1 MEQLTKR
8 ILAIVLIAVVG
19 IGVGVTVWVFVAPYS
34 WGAKDCPGAPAGI
47 TEDQIIKIGVLG
59 GLYDIQGK
67 GQLEGAQL
75 AAYEINDA
83 GGIVVDGKTYYIGI
97 TAEDT
102 DESNPNL
109 DTTKGVAA
117 AERIINYKNVQLLTG
132 GFRTESL
139 AVYLETVVAAHI
151 PFIGTGAATDS
162 FCQNVLDDYAK
173 YKYFFRNMPINS
185 SALGA
190 EIIAFLANY
199 AGALSSPFYANKTI
213 NKFGILYEDLDWT
226 TPLVAALEYY
236 LPLYGG
242 QIVSK
247 VAYPITALQTDMNG
261 YISDIDGN
269 NTQILI
275 PVISAQGGI
284 LMMNSYA
291 SLQPGF
297 VVIGI
302 DVQSQ
307 LDTFWADST
316 GNCLYETMLQSLHN
330 TSKTP
335 VSVPFWN
342 AYVARYSHEPLYTAV
357 GSYDAIKTYAWA
369 INETQSFNVD
379 ELITQIETIDT
390 SNPLAGAGGYAAF
403 TGSHDIQEGYPF
415 GYTLFC
421 QWQAGGTKV
430 VVPAFGAP
438 PTGWSIYP
446 PEIATGNYIT
456 PAGDSNWPG
465 WEFNT

>member
-1 MEQLTKR
+1 MEKLTKR

-19 IGVGVTVWVFVAPYS
+19 IGVGVTVWVFVAPYAWS
-34 WGAKDCPGAPAGI
+34 AQDAPGAPSNI

-59 GLYDIQGK
+59 GIYDIQGR
-67 GQLEGAQL
+67 GQLEGARL
-75 AAYEINDA
+75 AAYEINQA
-83 GGIVVDGKTYYIGI
+83 GGITVGGTTYYIGI

-109 DTTKGVAA
+109 DTTKGVSA
-117 AERIINYKNVQLLTG
+117 AERIINYKQVQFLTG
-132 GFRTESL
+132 GFRTEAL
-139 AVYLETVVAAHI
+139 QVYLETVVAAKI

-162 FCQNVLDDYAK
+162 FCQNVLDDYPK

-185 SALGA
+185 SSLGA
-190 EIIAFLANY
+190 EIIAFLATY
-199 AGALSSPFYANKTI
+199 AVVLSSDAYANRTI

-226 TPLVAALEYY
+226 EALVNALTAY

-242 QIVSK
+242 VIAAK
-247 VAYPITALQTDMNG
+247 VAYPITALQTDMDG
-261 YISDIDGN
+261 YLAAIDAN

-284 LMMNSYA
+284 LMMNAYTPA
-291 SLQPGF
+291 SQGF

-307 LDTFWADST
+307 LDTFWTDSN
-316 GNCLYETMLQSLHN
+316 GACVYETILQSLHS

-335 VSVPFWN
+335 RSVPFWN
-342 AYVARYSHEPLYTAV
+342 AYIAEYDHEPLYTAV
-357 GSYDAIKTYAWA
+357 GSYDAINTYAWA

-379 ELITQIETIDT
+379 GIINQIETIT
-390 SNPLAGAGGYAAF
+390 KANPLAGAGGFAAF
-403 TGSHDIQEGYPF
+403 TTSHDVQEGYPY

-430 VVPAFGAP
+430 VVPSFG
-438 PTGWSIYP
+438 SIYP
-446 PEIATGNYIT
+446 SAIATGAYVL
-456 PAGDSNWPG
+456 PPG
-465 WEFNT
+465 FVFNT

>member
-8 ILAIVLIAVVG
+8 ILAIVLIAV
-19 IGVGVTVWVFVAPYS
+19 IGVGVGITVWIFVAPYS
-34 WGAKDCPGAPAGI
+34 WGSKDCPGAPAGI

-59 GLYDIQGK
+59 GIYDIQGR
-67 GQLEGAQL
+67 GQVEGAKL
-75 AAYEINDA
+75 AAYEINSA
-83 GGIVVDGKTYYIGI
+83 GGIEVDGKRYYIGI

-117 AERIINYKNVQLLTG
+117 AERIINYKQAQFLTG

-139 AVYLETVVAAHI
+139 AVYLETVVAAKI

-162 FCQNVLDDYAK
+162 FCENLNTSSGYEK
-173 YKYFFRNMPINS
+173 YKYFFRTMPINS
-185 SALGA
+185 SALGK
-190 EIIAFLANY
+190 EIIYFLGY
-199 AGALSSPFYANKTI
+199 YSLFALSSEAYANRTI

-226 TPLVAALEYY
+226 EPLVDALIES
-236 LPLYGG
+236 LPAFGG
-242 QIVSK
+242 SIVAK
-247 VAYPITALQTDMNG
+247 VAYPITALQTDMDG
-261 YISDIDGN
+261 YMDSIDAN
-269 NTQILI
+269 STQILI

-291 SLQPGF
+291 DLHPGF

-307 LDTFWADST
+307 LDTFWEDSNE
-316 GNCLYETMLQSLHN
+316 NCLYETILQSLHN

-342 AYVARYSHEPLYTAV
+342 AYIAEYDHEPLYTAV
-357 GSYDAIKTYAWA
+357 GSYDAINLYAWA

-379 ELITQIETIDT
+379 GIISQLETIDT
-390 SNPLAGAGGYAAF
+390 ANPRAGAGGYAAF
-403 TGSHDIQEGYPF
+403 TGLHDMQEGYPF

-421 QWQAGGTKV
+421 QWQSGGTKV
-430 VVPAFGAP
+430 VVPSFG
-438 PTGWSIYP
+438 SIYP
-446 PEIATGNYIT
+446 GSIATGNFIT
-456 PAGDSNWPG
+456 PAWTG
-465 WEFNT
+465 WAFNT